1 MRKPLTLLSVISG
14 LIVIINHFGSK
25 SQAIFVFFMKQYLL
39 GFFVRLSNLSC
50 KNQST
55 SFPLWRSRTLWQGD
69 SISSLG
75 SHYLI
80 VVLNH
85 FGKAAHIFQIKWPA
99 GEKLS
104 SLLNFNLPASRSDQ
118 EFLLD
123 FQLRKLTAVTRLPL
137 LVTLKT
143 TTITKNYHLHIF
155 HQKSSSYLCM
165 MSLSW
170 QGSPGTEKIICRTSV
185 CHVDVNI
192 DICQFVSISASNCW

>member
-1 MRKPLTLLSVISG
+1 MVRESLLPLTLLSVISG

-123 FQLRKLTAVTRLPL
+123 FQLQKIDRRT
-137 LVTLKT
+137 TLATFGNSYIHHRHHKSS
-143 TTITKNYHLHIF
+143 
-155 HQKSSSYLCM
+155 SSSYLCI
-165 MSLSW
+165 L
-170 QGSPGTEKIICRTSV
+170 
-185 CHVDVNI
+185 CHWVDKEAQI
-192 DICQFVSISASNCW
+192 QSK